1 MWRSALATIFIA
13 FSNPSEIQTAMK
25 IIVKSN
31 GNITVFELNESPAA
45 KDLYEQLPLRITTE
59 KYGDNEVI
67 FYPPRKLT
75 VTKTPPADAQEG
87 TLAYY
92 APWGDVVMFYGRFG
106 RATGLYELG
115 HAISG
120 SEHISGMS
128 GTIQI
133 ERGSPL

>member
-1 MWRSALATIFIA
+1 
-13 FSNPSEIQTAMK
+13 MK

-31 GNITVFELNESPAA
+31 DKITVFELNGSPAA

-75 VTKTPPADAQEG
+75 ITKTPPADAQGG

-106 RATGLYELG
+106 HATGLYELG

-128 GTIQI
+128 GMLLI
-133 ERGSPL
+133 EKGSTP

>member
-75 VTKTPPADAQEG
+75 ITKHRQRMLRGEHLHTMRPGVT
-87 TLAYY
+87 
-92 APWGDVVMFYGRFG
+92 
-106 RATGLYELG
+106 
-115 HAISG
+115 S
-120 SEHISGMS
+120 
-128 GTIQI
+128 
-133 ERGSPL
+133 